1 MAATA
6 TTGFGAAPAALSG
19 FGSTGGFS
27 FSQPPSTSTG
37 FGASQSSGFGAT
49 PSTGFGAAQSTGFG
63 ATPSTGFGATPST
76 GFGATPSTGFGA
88 APSTGFGAASSTG
101 FGAAPSTGFG
111 SSFTTPQQQ
120 PVAASSNMF
129 GIAGTAAPFGTTS
142 TAAPTALVPAAAP
155 SSPKLNSRFNDLPEA
170 YRNELTQ
177 TNIKY
182 KVPMREG
189 LDVIAR
195 FQPKMMDELRV
206 ELGRTNLAA
215 LKLGNQQELLLSEI
229 RSFHDEAKSNLR
241 DVRKYGASGLQQI
254 QNRGGLGARSYL
266 ISEELPTDFY
276 IDAANKIES
285 RLSNLMEEV
294 QHISRQ
300 LTSTLSVLSGDEG
313 QYGQQIRIGPQQL
326 VKLIQRQSE
335 AFARVASGVAD
346 IHRQADDMRAS
357 YLQMHCKDD
366 GRRYGGSHHGSDP
379 FAAADRAEAASE
391 RLMSRKLKAEEFER
405 ANSNAAA
412 TAAAA
417 AAVTQQAA
425 TTSAFGAAFP
435 GTTAAAPAASNP
447 FGSFTAP
454 ASFSSF
460 GAAPSTGFGAA
471 PATGFGAP
479 AATGFGAVPAA
490 SGFGAAPS
498 TGFGAPAAAAPG
510 GFGSSFGL
518 PATSGFG
525 GGAGFKALDLAT
537 GGSTLGFGAAVP
549 ATSAFG
555 ATFGGTTATTR
566 KTGSKSRK

>member
-6 TTGFGAAPAALSG
+6 ATGFGAAPAALSG
-19 FGSTGGFS
+19 FGSTAGFS
-27 FSQPPSTSTG
+27 FPQAASTG
-37 FGASQSSGFGAT
+37 FGALQSSGFGAT
-49 PSTGFGAAQSTGFG
+49 PSVGFGSAPQQPAAATPNLFGSTGTVAPFG
-63 ATPSTGFGATPST
+63 ATSTGVPTTLVTAT
-76 GFGATPSTGFGA
+76 
-88 APSTGFGAASSTG
+88 APA
-101 FGAAPSTGFG
+101 
-111 SSFTTPQQQ
+111 
-120 PVAASSNMF
+120 
-129 GIAGTAAPFGTTS
+129 
-142 TAAPTALVPAAAP
+142 
-155 SSPKLNSRFNDLPEA
+155 SPKLTSRFNDLPEA
-170 YRNELTQ
+170 YRNEFTQ
-177 TNIKY
+177 TNLKY

-189 LDVIAR
+189 LDAIAR

-215 LKLGNQQELLLSEI
+215 LKLGNQQDLLLSEI
-229 RSFHDEAKSNLR
+229 RSFHDEAKNNLR

-276 IDAANKIES
+276 IDAASKIET

-294 QHISRQ
+294 QHISQQ

-346 IHRQADDMRAS
+346 IHRQANDMRAS
-357 YLQMHCKDD
+357 YLQMYCRDD
-366 GRRYGGSHHGSDP
+366 GRRYGASHHGSDP

-405 ANSNAAA
+405 ANINAAA

-417 AAVTQQAA
+417 AVTQQTAL
-425 TTSAFGAAFP
+425 TSSFGSAFP
-435 GTTAAAPAASNP
+435 GTAAAAGATAAPNP

-454 ASFSSF
+454 SAFSSF
-460 GAAPSTGFGAA
+460 GAAPATGFGAA
-471 PATGFGAP
+471 PATGFGAAP
-479 AATGFGAVPAA
+479 ATGFGAAPVT
-490 SGFGAAPS
+490 GFGAAPV
-498 TGFGAPAAAAPG
+498 TGFGAAPAT

-537 GGSTLGFGAAVP
+537 GGSSLGFGAAVP

-555 ATFGGTTATTR
+555 AAFGGTTATTR

>member
-19 FGSTGGFS
+19 FGSTAGFS
-27 FSQPPSTSTG
+27 FPQAASTG
-37 FGASQSSGFGAT
+37 FGALQSSGFGAT
-49 PSTGFGAAQSTGFG
+49 PSIGFGSAPQQPAAATSNVFGSTGTVAPFG
-63 ATPSTGFGATPST
+63 ATSTGVPTTLLTAT
-76 GFGATPSTGFGA
+76 
-88 APSTGFGAASSTG
+88 APA
-101 FGAAPSTGFG
+101 
-111 SSFTTPQQQ
+111 
-120 PVAASSNMF
+120 
-129 GIAGTAAPFGTTS
+129 
-142 TAAPTALVPAAAP
+142 
-155 SSPKLNSRFNDLPEA
+155 SPKLTSRFNDLPEA
-170 YRNELTQ
+170 YRNEFTQ
-177 TNIKY
+177 TNLKY

-189 LDVIAR
+189 LDAIAR

-215 LKLGNQQELLLSEI
+215 LKLGNQQDHLLSEI
-229 RSFHDEAKSNLR
+229 RSFHDEAKNNLR

-276 IDAANKIES
+276 IDAASKIET

-294 QHISRQ
+294 QHISQQ

-346 IHRQADDMRAS
+346 IHRQANDMRAS
-357 YLQMHCKDD
+357 YLQMYCRDD

-405 ANSNAAA
+405 ANINAAA

-425 TTSAFGAAFP
+425 LTSSFGSAFP
-435 GTTAAAPAASNP
+435 GTAAAGATAAPNP

-454 ASFSSF
+454 SAFSS
-460 GAAPSTGFGAA
+460 FGAA
-471 PATGFGAP
+471 PATGFG
-479 AATGFGAVPAA
+479 
-490 SGFGAAPS
+490 
-498 TGFGAPAAAAPG
+498 
-510 GFGSSFGL
+510 SSFGL
-518 PATSGFG
+518 PAASGFG

-537 GGSTLGFGAAVP
+537 GGSSLGFGAAVP

-555 ATFGGTTATTR
+555 AAFGGTTASTR

>member
-27 FSQPPSTSTG
+27 FSQPASTSTG

-49 PSTGFGAAQSTGFG
+49 PSTGFGAA
-63 ATPSTGFGATPST
+63 PST

-88 APSTGFGAASSTG
+88 APSTGFGAAPSTGFGAAPSTG

-129 GIAGTAAPFGTTS
+129 GSAGTAAPFGTTS
-142 TAAPTALVPAAAP
+142 TAAPTTLVPAAAP

-170 YRNELTQ
+170 YKNELTQ
-177 TNIKY
+177 TNLKY

-417 AAVTQQAA
+417 VPQQAA

-435 GTTAAAPAASNP
+435 GTAAAAPAASNP

-454 ASFSSF
+454 ASFSS
-460 GAAPSTGFGAA
+460 FGAA

-498 TGFGAPAAAAPG
+498 TGFGAPAAAAPA

-537 GGSTLGFGAAVP
+537 GGSNLGFGAAVP

-555 ATFGGTTATTR
+555 AAFGGTTATTR

>member
-6 TTGFGAAPAALSG
+6 TTGFGAAPAVLSG
-19 FGSTGGFS
+19 FGSTAGFS
-27 FSQPPSTSTG
+27 FPQAASTG
-37 FGASQSSGFGAT
+37 FGALQSSGFGAAPSIGFGSAPQQPAAAT
-49 PSTGFGAAQSTGFG
+49 SNVFGSTGTVAPFG
-63 ATPSTGFGATPST
+63 ATSTGVPTTLLTAT
-76 GFGATPSTGFGA
+76 
-88 APSTGFGAASSTG
+88 APA
-101 FGAAPSTGFG
+101 
-111 SSFTTPQQQ
+111 
-120 PVAASSNMF
+120 
-129 GIAGTAAPFGTTS
+129 
-142 TAAPTALVPAAAP
+142 
-155 SSPKLNSRFNDLPEA
+155 SPKLTSRFNDLPEA
-170 YRNELTQ
+170 YRNEFTQ
-177 TNIKY
+177 TNLKY

-189 LDVIAR
+189 LDAIAR

-215 LKLGNQQELLLSEI
+215 LKLGNQQDLLLSEI
-229 RSFHDEAKSNLR
+229 RSFHDEAKNNLR

-276 IDAANKIES
+276 IDAASKIET
-285 RLSNLMEEV
+285 RLSNLIEEV
-294 QHISRQ
+294 QHISQQ

-346 IHRQADDMRAS
+346 IHRQANDMRAS
-357 YLQMHCKDD
+357 YLQMYCRDD
-366 GRRYGGSHHGSDP
+366 GRRYGASHHGSDP

-405 ANSNAAA
+405 ANINAAA
-412 TAAAA
+412 TAAA

-425 TTSAFGAAFP
+425 LPSSFGSAFP
-435 GTTAAAPAASNP
+435 GTAAAGATAAPNP

-454 ASFSSF
+454 SAFSSF
-460 GAAPSTGFGAA
+460 GAAPATGFGAA
-471 PATGFGAP
+471 PATGFGAAP
-479 AATGFGAVPAA
+479 ATGFGAAPVT
-490 SGFGAAPS
+490 GFGAAPA
-498 TGFGAPAAAAPG
+498 TGFGAAPATGFGAAPATG
-510 GFGSSFGL
+510 FGAAPVTGFGAAPTTGFGSSFGL

-537 GGSTLGFGAAVP
+537 GGSSLGFGAAVP

-555 ATFGGTTATTR
+555 AAFGGTTATTR

>member
-1 MAATA
+1 
-6 TTGFGAAPAALSG
+6 
-19 FGSTGGFS
+19 
-27 FSQPPSTSTG
+27 
-37 FGASQSSGFGAT
+37 
-49 PSTGFGAAQSTGFG
+49 
-63 ATPSTGFGATPST
+63 
-76 GFGATPSTGFGA
+76 
-88 APSTGFGAASSTG
+88 
-101 FGAAPSTGFG
+101 
-111 SSFTTPQQQ
+111 
-120 PVAASSNMF
+120 
-129 GIAGTAAPFGTTS
+129 
-142 TAAPTALVPAAAP
+142 
-155 SSPKLNSRFNDLPEA
+155 
-170 YRNELTQ
+170 
-177 TNIKY
+177 
-182 KVPMREG
+182 
-189 LDVIAR
+189 
-195 FQPKMMDELRV
+195 
-206 ELGRTNLAA
+206 
-215 LKLGNQQELLLSEI
+215 
-229 RSFHDEAKSNLR
+229 
-241 DVRKYGASGLQQI
+241 
-254 QNRGGLGARSYL
+254 
-266 ISEELPTDFY
+266 
-276 IDAANKIES
+276 
-285 RLSNLMEEV
+285 
-294 QHISRQ
+294 
-300 LTSTLSVLSGDEG
+300 VLSGDEG

-346 IHRQADDMRAS
+346 IHRQANDMRAS

-405 ANSNAAA
+405 ANSSAAA

-417 AAVTQQAA
+417 AATQQAT

-435 GTTAAAPAASNP
+435 GTAAATPAASNP

-460 GAAPSTGFGAA
+460 GAAPSTGFGAPA
-471 PATGFGAP
+471 ATGFGAP

-498 TGFGAPAAAAPG
+498 TGFGAPAAAPA

-555 ATFGGTTATTR
+555 GTTATTR